1 MTKRGNILKTRIIS
15 AAVGLVLLGVVM
27 YFFNTLVL
35 DVAVALLSAIAVH
48 EFVHASGLSEH
59 RMLEAVCIIF
69 GVAFSTVYFNI
80 FSGITFL
87 AEFIFAGILMIM
99 LLFDHKEL
107 EVGKIAFV
115 FMTSSLVPRVFSIL
129 LLYREYESP
138 VCYYLVGLSLCT
150 AWLNDI
156 FAYFSGYFFG
166 KKKLCPEISPKKTV
180 EGAIGGVAGDIVFCL
195 LFTYVFS
202 AVMQLSVNWVSLCI
216 FLPIGAVAS
225 IFGDLCASIIKRQF
239 GIKDYGNIMPGH
251 GGVMDRFDSWIF
263 VAPLLYI
270 WNIYLPFIG

>member
-1 MTKRGNILKTRIIS
+1 
-15 AAVGLVLLGVVM
+15 
-27 YFFNTLVL
+27 
-35 DVAVALLSAIAVH
+35 
-48 EFVHASGLSEH
+48 
-59 RMLEAVCIIF
+59 
-69 GVAFSTVYFNI
+69 
-80 FSGITFL
+80 
-87 AEFIFAGILMIM
+87 M

-195 LFTYVFS
+195 LFTYAFS
-202 AVMQLSVNWVSLCI
+202 AVMQLSVNWISLCI

>member
-1 MTKRGNILKTRIIS
+1 MTKRGNTLKTRIIS
-15 AAVGLVLLGVVM
+15 AAVGLVLLGIVM
-27 YFFNTLVL
+27 YFFYTPVL
-35 DVAVALLSAIAVH
+35 DVTVALLSAVAVH
-48 EFVHASGLSEH
+48 EFVHAAGLSKH
-59 RMLEAVCIIF
+59 KLLETVCIIF
-69 GVAFSTVYFNI
+69 GAAFSTIYFNI

-87 AEFIFAGILMIM
+87 AELIFAGILMIM

-107 EVGKIAFV
+107 ETGKVAFA
-115 FMTSSLVPRVFSIL
+115 FMTTALVPRAFAML
-129 LLYREYESP
+129 LLFREYGEPIS
-138 VCYYLVGLSLCT
+138 YYLVALSLCV

-166 KKKLCPEISPKKTV
+166 KRKLCPEISPKKTV
-180 EGAIGGVAGDIVFCL
+180 EGAIGGVAGDLILCIVL
-195 LFTYVFS
+195 TYAFS
-202 AVMQLSVNWVSLCI
+202 AATNLQVNWLSLCI

-251 GGVMDRFDSWIF
+251 GGVMDRFDSWVF